1 LGAKIIKTITRNGF
15 KEIQANFFLREKIQ
29 DKKINHTFAAKYEKS
44 Y

>member
-1 LGAKIIKTITRNGF
+1 MGLRKSKR
-15 KEIQANFFLREKIQ
+15 NFFLREKIQ